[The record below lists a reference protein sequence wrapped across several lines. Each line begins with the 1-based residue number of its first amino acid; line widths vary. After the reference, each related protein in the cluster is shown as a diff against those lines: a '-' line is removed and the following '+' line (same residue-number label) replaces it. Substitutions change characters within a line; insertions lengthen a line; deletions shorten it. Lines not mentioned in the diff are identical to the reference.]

1 MESGAFRCSEKAA
14 PLSIACE
21 RSEVLTAL
29 QCRALQLYAVFWGMR
44 HKNVKHRSK
53 TTNGIHHAGGA
64 VQQRSLAGN
73 PRKFRESRTRTMGE
87 CGGDGGNPKI
97 RRHLSPLPQAAEEG
111 AMTIHYVRRFA
122 MRSYVELYR
131 FFHDRWDIARHVLD
145 AYPDPQ
151 YRAEEAFY
159 CFLTTAFASLIN
171 DEIPWDDLHTRWTI
185 ADVLLEA
192 VVNLVP
198 EAVEEVS
205 E

>member
-1 MESGAFRCSEKAA
+1 
-14 PLSIACE
+14 
-21 RSEVLTAL
+21 
-29 QCRALQLYAVFWGMR
+29 
-44 HKNVKHRSK
+44 
-53 TTNGIHHAGGA
+53 
-64 VQQRSLAGN
+64 
-73 PRKFRESRTRTMGE
+73 
-87 CGGDGGNPKI
+87 
-97 RRHLSPLPQAAEEG
+97 
-111 AMTIHYVRRFA
+111 MTIHYVRRFT

-198 EAVEEVS
+198 EAVEAVEEVTG
-205 E
+205 

>member
-1 MESGAFRCSEKAA
+1 
-14 PLSIACE
+14 
-21 RSEVLTAL
+21 
-29 QCRALQLYAVFWGMR
+29 
-44 HKNVKHRSK
+44 
-53 TTNGIHHAGGA
+53 
-64 VQQRSLAGN
+64 
-73 PRKFRESRTRTMGE
+73 
-87 CGGDGGNPKI
+87 
-97 RRHLSPLPQAAEEG
+97 
-111 AMTIHYVRRFA
+111 

-131 FFHDRWDIARHVLD
+131 FFHDRWDIARHALD

-171 DEIPWDDLHTRWTI
+171 DDIPWDDLHIRWTI

>member
-1 MESGAFRCSEKAA
+1 MWGGWGKPQNPAA
-14 PLSIACE
+14 PLSAAAGSGRGRYDYPLCK
-21 RSEVLTAL
+21 EVYNAFV
-29 QCRALQLYAVFWGMR
+29 CR
-44 HKNVKHRSK
+44 
-53 TTNGIHHAGGA
+53 T
-64 VQQRSLAGN
+64 
-73 PRKFRESRTRTMGE
+73 
-87 CGGDGGNPKI
+87 
-97 RRHLSPLPQAAEEG
+97 LSVL
-111 AMTIHYVRRFA
+111 
-122 MRSYVELYR
+122 
-131 FFHDRWDIARHVLD
+131 HDRWDIARHVLD

-159 CFLTTAFASLIN
+159 CFLTTAFASLVN